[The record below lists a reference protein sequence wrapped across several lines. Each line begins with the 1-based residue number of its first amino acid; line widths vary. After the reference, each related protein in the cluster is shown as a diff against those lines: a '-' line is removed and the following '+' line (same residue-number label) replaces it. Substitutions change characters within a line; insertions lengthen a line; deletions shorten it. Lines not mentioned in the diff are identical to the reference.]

1 MLITVLIYKRK
12 LMPILPVRARWERSL
27 RFDAAKNAFA
37 LWRASPLAWR
47 FATCPIGMT
56 RSGWGAAV
64 DSDTSN
70 DWDWAVCRPA
80 ALGVRPTAPEP
91 IGLCLGSCEE
101 ALSSTIESTE
111 AARWP
116 RLSVPARKARA
127 LDEIEYDVGRQAVP
141 YYSSLR
147 AMRPAM

>member
-1 MLITVLIYKRK
+1 MLITVLIYKGK
-12 LMPILPVRARWERSL
+12 LMPILPVRARWERSW
-27 RFDAAKNAFA
+27 RFDAAKTAFA

-47 FATCPIGMT
+47 FATCPVGMT

-91 IGLCLGSCEE
+91 IGPCLGSCEE
-101 ALSSTIESTE
+101 ALSSTIESPPPP
-111 AARWP
+111 AIRP
-116 RLSVPARKARA
+116 RLGGRHRQQRRSALAGDCSGENGGRA
-127 LDEIEYDVGRQAVP
+127 ITE
-141 YYSSLR
+141 
-147 AMRPAM
+147 